1 MLELEVQ
8 ELQELKP
15 IDFNFEELKK
25 ELSAQLDKYKNIAYT
40 EETMKIATEDRAK
53 LNKLAKAINDRK
65 IEIHKEWDKPYSEFE
80 GKIKII
86 LSMINEPLT
95 LIDKQVKDFEQK
107 QKDDKRAEIEEF
119 FNTKVGDFVDLIKL
133 DNIFNEKWLNKTY
146 KMSTIQTDIEHIFA
160 KTTSDLTVI
169 DGQIKDETV
178 CKQVKAFYF
187 NNISNS
193 SVLSLSL
200 QEGMKIIESNKKL
213 EELQQKKAESSQNIV
228 QNVTK
233 SEENVTKSEEN
244 LQKTDKSLQNNTEIT
259 QIDFRVWATQKQLM
273 LLKEFLINNNIK
285 YGRVE

>member
-1 MLELEVQ
+1 MLELKVQ
-8 ELQELKP
+8 EMQELKP

-25 ELSAQLDKYKNIAYT
+25 ELATQLEKYQNVVYT
-40 EETMKIATEDRAK
+40 EETMKMATEDRAK
-53 LNKLAKAINDRK
+53 LNKLSKAINDRK

-80 GKIKII
+80 SKIKTI
-86 LSMINEPLT
+86 LDMINEPLK

-107 QKDDKRAEIEEF
+107 QKDEKREEIEQF
-119 FNTKVGDFVDLIKL
+119 FNERVGDFADLIKL

-146 KMSTIQTDIEHIFA
+146 KMSTIQTDIEHVFA

-169 DGQIKDETV
+169 DGQIKDEIV

-187 NNISNS
+187 NNINNS

-213 EELQQKKAESSQNIV
+213 EELQQKKTENVTKIV
-228 QNVTK
+228 QNVTENEK
-233 SEENVTKSEEN
+233 S
-244 LQKTDKSLQNNTEIT
+244 LQKTGESLQNNAEIK
-259 QIDFRVWATQKQLM
+259 QIDFRVWATQEQLM
-273 LLKEFLINNNIK
+273 SLKEFLINNNIK